1 MRATRDLYM
10 RLRSIRRRAVHAA
23 AFISAA
29 TVIGACGELTG
40 PESPTTPTDVVA
52 TLASATSA
60 TITWTPSPLN
70 DGVISYFIY
79 RNGTQVGES
88 TTTTFTDTGLAQQ
101 TTYVYSVAANC
112 KGGTVSDRSVETAQS
127 TVTTVDITPPRVLS
141 TIPVNGATGVSRSGT
156 ATVTFSEPMDPNTIT
171 TANFNIRVS
180 ASGQILA
187 GTVTYN
193 ATTRVAEF
201 IPTGQLPN
209 LTQLTVTVT
218 TGVKDLAGNAMT
230 SAFTASWTTADQE
243 GPGVVLSPAN
253 GATGVSPNVVI
264 TATFSEAVEASTVN
278 TTNLTLRVTSSGANV
293 AGTLSYNPTTRVASF
308 TPSAPLAQSTSYTFS
323 VNGVRDAAGN
333 TMTGPVTATFTTGDL
348 TAPTVLG
355 VVPLNDAI
363 GVATNTTVQVTFSEA
378 MNPATINSTNIVL
391 RNSVTTAI
399 VPATVTYANNVA
411 TLTPTGPLSNAT
423 RYTLTVSTA
432 VQDASTNPLATPFVS
447 SFTTVPLP
455 DNTAP
460 TIVSRTPP
468 ATPPQTSVPITTTV
482 TVTFSEPMDPTSIAG
497 TTNIR
502 LAPTATPSAFVA
514 ATVTY
519 NAATNTA
526 TLTPTS
532 PLANGTNYTA
542 TVTTGVKDLAQ
553 NQLAAQSTWT
563 FTTINDTTPP
573 TVILTA
579 PVNGR
584 VGFPKDSIV
593 AVTFSE
599 DMNPATLNGTLT
611 NFTVKTTVGSITVTG
626 TVAYNATT
634 RIATFTPTANFAP
647 NTGYTVTI
655 TSGATDLAGNGLA
668 VNSIFTFT
676 TGP

>member
-10 RLRSIRRRAVHAA
+10 RLRSIRRAAAAAA

-29 TVIGACGELTG
+29 TVVGACGELTG

-52 TLASATSA
+52 TLASTTSA

-88 TTTTFTDTGLAQQ
+88 TTTSFTDTGLAQQ

-127 TVTTVDITPPRVLS
+127 TVTTVDITPPTVVS
-141 TIPVNGATGVSRSGT
+141 TIPVNGATGVSRAGT

-180 ASGQILA
+180 ASGTILA

-201 IPTGQLPN
+201 VPSSPLPN

-218 TGVKDLAGNAMT
+218 TGVKDLAGNAMA

-243 GPGVVLSPAN
+243 GPSVVLSPAN
-253 GATGVSPNVVI
+253 GATGVSPNVAI
-264 TATFSEAVEASTVN
+264 TATFSEAVDASTVN
-278 TTNLTLRVTSSGANV
+278 TTNLTLRVTSSGTNV
-293 AGTLSYNPTTRVASF
+293 PGTLTYNATTRVATF

-323 VNGVRDAAGN
+323 VNGVRDTQGN
-333 TMTGPVTATFTTGDL
+333 TMTGPVTAAFTTGDL
-348 TAPTVLG
+348 TAPTVAG
-355 VVPLNDAI
+355 VVPTSDAI
-363 GVATNTTVQVTFSEA
+363 GIATNTTVQVTFSEA
-378 MNPATINSTNIVL
+378 MNAATINSTNIEL
-391 RNSVTTAI
+391 RNSVTNAL
-399 VPATVTYANNVA
+399 VPATVTYASNVA

-423 RYTLTVSTA
+423 RYTLTVKTG
-432 VQDASTNPLATPFVS
+432 VTDASGNPLAAQFVS

-455 DNTAP
+455 DSTAP
-460 TIVSRTPP
+460 TIIARTPV
-468 ATPPQTSVPITTTV
+468 ATPPQNNVPITTTV
-482 TVTFSEPMDPTSIAG
+482 TVTFSEAMDALTING
-497 TTNIR
+497 TNIR
-502 LAPTATPSAFVA
+502 LAPTSTPGTPVA

-519 NAATNTA
+519 NSSTNTA

-542 TVTTGVKDLAQ
+542 TVTTGVRDVAG

-563 FTTINDTTPP
+563 FTTIADTTSP

-579 PVNGR
+579 PINNR
-584 VGFPKDSIV
+584 MGFPRDSVI

-611 NFTVKTTVGSITVTG
+611 NFTVRTTTGSVPVVG
-626 TVAYNATT
+626 TVSYNATT
-634 RIATFTPTANFAP
+634 RIATFTPSANLAP

-655 TSGATDLAGNGLA
+655 TSGATDLAGNGLTG
-668 VNSIFTFT
+668 NFIFQFT
-676 TGP
+676 TGT